1 MVMKW
6 TPLAES
12 ASSRHSRYASSTVN
26 QEVSDMNVTLLAIDL
41 AKSTFQVCGVN
52 RQGKEVFNRAI
63 SRKKLTAL
71 IAYKY
76 S

>member
-1 MVMKW
+1 
-6 TPLAES
+6 
-12 ASSRHSRYASSTVN
+12 
-26 QEVSDMNVTLLAIDL
+26 MNVTLIAIDL